1 MKFLKLFTLLL
12 ILSSSA
18 VWAQDTSKA
27 LKMAD
32 KAIPFTLKNATGQEV
47 ALASLLAKGPVVLT
61 WYRGGWCP
69 YCNVAL
75 KQLQQKLPQ
84 IKALGATLVALS
96 PELPDNTLSTKEK
109 DKLEFE
115 VLSDLNNEVARMYG
129 IVFKLSPET
138 GAKYNESFQLNA
150 HNGSMSEELPFPATY
165 IIDKSG
171 VIQYAFV
178 DADYKKRVNVDT
190 VVAKLKKLK

>member
-32 KAIPFTLKNATGQEV
+32 KAIPFTLKNAIGQEV